1 MELLLELL
9 QEQPDKR
16 QGFLGILGD
25 QLDLEFVW
33 SEVSSLQKNKNNQ
46 KVLPRKLTAG
56 IWRWAPQREKKKQY
70 QSETS

>member
-25 QLDLEFVW
+25 QLDLEFVR
-33 SEVSSLQKNKNNQ
+33 SEVSSLLKTKPAKRYTPEN
-46 KVLPRKLTAG
+46 
-56 IWRWAPQREKKKQY
+56 
-70 QSETS
+70 

>member
-46 KVLPRKLTAG
+46 KVHPQKLTAG
-56 IWRWAPQREKKKQY
+56 IWRWAPQTEKKKQY

>member
-16 QGFLGILGD
+16 QGFLGISGD

-46 KVLPRKLTAG
+46 KVHPRKLTAG
-56 IWRWAPQREKKKQY
+56 I
-70 QSETS
+70 